1 VVIEG
6 PITKTKWS
14 HIPITFSAQ
23 DINIASF
30 PHTNAMVVTIHVD
43 RCDVNRILI
52 DNGSQAKIL
61 FLSSFKKMGNDR
73 KQLKEPTKP
82 FYDFSGKRIELDR

>member
-30 PHTNAMVVTIHVD
+30 PHTNAMVVTIHID

-61 FLSSFKKMGNDR
+61 FFSSFKKMGNDR